1 MVNAWPA
8 LITWLLA
15 ESLGAWMLVS
25 WLRGRRTPA
34 GGPAS
39 ERLPAL
45 WGHASL
51 ALTGL
56 TCWVIFLVTAAPVA
70 AWLSIGFLAPAIGL
84 GISTVTVWT
93 PFPGRAAGGA
103 DAGSAPLYWRG
114 SIPDDVLARS
124 LEDDELAGK
133 VVDDL
138 LAGVFSP
145 APDPRQPGLAAQLK
159 PVIPIVHGLLALA
172 TFFLAMLA
180 AVDTLT

>member
-1 MVNAWPA
+1 MADAWAA
-8 LITWLLA
+8 LVTWLLA
-15 ESLGAWMLVS
+15 ESLGALMLVS
-25 WLRGRRTPA
+25 WLRGRRA
-34 GGPAS
+34 GPGGSAS
-39 ERLPAL
+39 QRLPAL

-51 ALTGL
+51 ALSGL
-56 TCWVIFLVTAAPVA
+56 TCWVAFLVTGAQVA
-70 AWLSIGFLAPAIGL
+70 AWLSLGFLAPAIGL

-124 LEDDELAGK
+124 LDDDELAGK

-145 APDPRQPGLAAQLK
+145 APEPSRPGLAAQLK

-172 TFFLAMLA
+172 TFFLVMLA